1 MTNIQKIIKYLS
13 IAFAFYL
20 IVCIITGILSVFKV
34 INKIYDKSSEGNNN
48 YYKITELNNS
58 FDTFD
63 VKVGITNLYIKSGG
77 SFKLETNNKHIK
89 IKNENNKLAIKEE
102 ANINLNYD
110 YKLTITIPENII
122 FNDIDIESG
131 AGVVDIQNL
140 SGNDVDF
147 EFGAGKVNIT
157 KMQINNKGSIETGA
171 GSVNIE
177 NSKFNNLDLDMG
189 VGSLNLECF
198 LLGNNKIDSGIG
210 KLNIKLLDDINN
222 YKFKISKGIGSIKY
236 NDEELKD
243 NMIFGNGNNVIDING
258 GIGNINIK

>member
-34 INKIYDKSSEGNNN
+34 INKIYDKSNEGNNN

-63 VKVGITNLYIKSGG
+63 VKVGITNLYIKSGD

-89 IKNENNKLAIKEE
+89 IKNENN
-102 ANINLNYD
+102 
-110 YKLTITIPENII
+110 KLTITIPENII